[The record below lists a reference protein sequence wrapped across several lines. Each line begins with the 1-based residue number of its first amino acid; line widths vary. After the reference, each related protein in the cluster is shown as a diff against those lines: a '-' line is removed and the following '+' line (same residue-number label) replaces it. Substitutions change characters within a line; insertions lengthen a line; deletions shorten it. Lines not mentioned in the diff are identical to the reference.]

1 MGPSLG
7 YNLTLLFYLVDFF
20 FLTSVVALSSIFQT
34 KRLVSN
40 GIKATGYFLKILR
53 SHKVV

>member
-7 YNLTLLFYLVDFF
+7 SNLTLLFYLVDFF

-40 GIKATGYFLKILR
+40 RIKATGYFLKILR